1 MISFLLCV
9 LYRPPHLGQ
18 IKTSFGFLQSAKV
31 LFGSFPTNI
40 NEKSDFSL
48 SGCEG
53 TLFTFRNGKTK
64 VKNKL
69 FMLID
74 RGFLMDHLVFNR

>member
-9 LYRPPHLGQ
+9 LYRPPHLVQ

-40 NEKSDFSL
+40 NEKKVILVYLDAKELCLHFAMEKLKS
-48 SGCEG
+48 
-53 TLFTFRNGKTK
+53 KT
-64 VKNKL
+64 NCL
-69 FMLID
+69 C
-74 RGFLMDHLVFNR
+74 

>member
-1 MISFLLCV
+1 MDHHIWGKLKLHLAFCN
-9 LYRPPHLGQ
+9 RPKFYL
-18 IKTSFGFLQSAKV
+18 V
-31 LFGSFPTNI
+31 LFQQTLTK
-40 NEKSDFSL
+40 KSDFSL